1 MLFLLGMLFA
11 LDEKVTTKMKAAGLK
26 VLVFP
31 LGSLIGGF
39 VGGLILRTDVFASMA
54 VCAGYGWYT
63 LIGSL
68 ADSFWAL
75 NGAL

>member
-1 MLFLLGMLFA
+1 MLFT

-31 LGSLIGGF
+31 LAVALSSLIGGF
-39 VGGLILRTDVFASMA
+39 VGGLILGTDVFASMA
-54 VCAGYGWYT
+54 VCASYGWYT
-63 LIGSL
+63 LTGPL
-68 ADSFWAL
+68 AGHFSAL